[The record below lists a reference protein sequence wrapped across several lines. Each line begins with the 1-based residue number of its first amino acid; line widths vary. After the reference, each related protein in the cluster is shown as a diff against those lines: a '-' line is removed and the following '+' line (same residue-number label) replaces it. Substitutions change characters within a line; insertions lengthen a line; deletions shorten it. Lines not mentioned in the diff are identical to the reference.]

1 MADATGQPTDR
12 ARRRNAAL
20 AIALPLVAG
29 GEGLRQY
36 VYRDPV
42 GIPTYCFGET
52 KNPEWGKRYTIEEC
66 KGLLSDRVG
75 QSIDEVEACVPG
87 LPPSMLAAFAS
98 ANYNLFLGGGGFCR
112 SGMAR
117 KSNLGDRAGGCAV
130 LLQYTKA
137 TLPGG
142 AKIEL
147 PGLVKR
153 RREEYE
159 LCIKDLH

>member
-1 MADATGQPTDR
+1 MADKTAAQTDR
-12 ARRRNAAL
+12 ARRRSAAL

-29 GEGLRQY
+29 AEGLRQY

-52 KNPEWGKRYTIEEC
+52 ANPEWGKRYSVAEC
-66 KGLLSDRVG
+66 KALLEPRV
-75 QSIDEVEACVPG
+75 QQAIDEVEACVPG
-87 LPPSMLAAFAS
+87 LPPNPLAAFAS
-98 ANYNLFLGGGGFCR
+98 ANYNLFLGGGGFCK

-117 KSNLGDRAGGCAV
+117 KANLGDVAGGCAV

-142 AKIEL
+142 VRIEL
-147 PGLVKR
+147 PGLVTR